1 MAEPEYTPSQQLFR
15 ELQRLRCAVWRGNDR
30 EWLHV
35 NRDVF
40 VSALTRIE
48 LIAKQLQAEGE
59 PFQLDERWLHAVA
72 GPGPEPGSEPAVTA
86 TA

>member
-1 MAEPEYTPSQQLFR
+1 MADPEYTPSQQLFR

-48 LIAKQLQAEGE
+48 LIAKQLQAEGL
-59 PFQLDERWLHAVA
+59 PLQLDERWLLEVA
-72 GPGPEPGSEPAVTA
+72 GPDSEPDSERAVTA
-86 TA
+86 PV

>member
-1 MAEPEYTPSQQLFR
+1 MADPEFSPSQQLFR

-40 VSALTRIE
+40 VSVLTRIE
-48 LIAKQLQAEGE
+48 LIAKQLEASGHAV
-59 PFQLDERWLHAVA
+59 PLDERWLSAVA
-72 GPGPEPGSEPAVTA
+72 GLGETEVAEPV
-86 TA
+86 

>member
-1 MAEPEYTPSQQLFR
+1 MAEPEFSHSQQLFR

-40 VSALTRIE
+40 VSVLTRIE
-48 LIAKQLQAEGE
+48 LVAKQLHASDQAS
-59 PFQLDERWLHAVA
+59 PLDERWLSAVA
-72 GPGPEPGSEPAVTA
+72 GLGEPEVAEPV
-86 TA
+86 

>member
-1 MAEPEYTPSQQLFR
+1 MAEPEFSPSQQLFR

-40 VSALTRIE
+40 VSVLTRIE
-48 LIAKQLQAEGE
+48 LVAKELHASGQAA
-59 PFQLDERWLHAVA
+59 PLDERWLTAVA
-72 GPGPEPGSEPAVTA
+72 GLGAPEVAEPV
-86 TA
+86 

>member
-1 MAEPEYTPSQQLFR
+1 MADPEYTHSQQLFR

-48 LIAKQLQAEGE
+48 LIAKQLQAAGE
-59 PFQLDERWLHAVA
+59 PLPLDERWLHAVA
-72 GPGPEPGSEPAVTA
+72 GRDPEADSEQALTAPA
-86 TA
+86 